1 MRLQCRCWQDLIN
14 RSISRRKASTVSF
27 LTALRPAAI
36 ERPGLELSGDALR
49 AGLQI
54 MVTGADDLGGI
65 ERYVDAVKLKS
76 TMFQQALA
84 DDAINDLDL
93 ETFKGLC
100 TFMSTV
106 RRRVGNWLNEDSFAE
121 LHEGI
126 KELLVDDN
134 AIDARIESFS
144 DRFPRDKAHRWVRDL
159 ATEMLHNRDPE
170 RVPLMNRWIW
180 DATANT
186 GVLREIWHGDDVD
199 HIKIPVGDGYAT
211 YLMLREEL
219 SQFLS
224 DEGIFRDV
232 LQYVDVLCAQVY
244 AQYICEQGGSYLRTD
259 FSAPEDPMQHTRR
272 LLGLDGVQPG
282 NGKTRLKS
290 IDGEAFVLDDTP
302 LLN

>member
-1 MRLQCRCWQDLIN
+1 
-14 RSISRRKASTVSF
+14 VSF
-27 LTALRPAAI
+27 LTALRPADI
-36 ERPGLELSGDALR
+36 KRPALELSGDALR

-54 MVTGADDLGGI
+54 MVTGADDMGGI
-65 ERYVDAVKLKS
+65 EKYVDAVKLKS

-84 DDAINDLDL
+84 DDVIDDLDL

-106 RRRVGNWLNEDSFAE
+106 RRRVGNWLNEDAFAD
-121 LHEGI
+121 LHGGI
-126 KELLVDDN
+126 RTLLLDDN
-134 AIDARIESFS
+134 TVDARLEVFCA
-144 DRFPRDKAHRWVRDL
+144 RFPRDKAHRWVRDL
-159 ATEMLHNRDPE
+159 ATELLHNRDPE

-180 DATANT
+180 DAAANT

-199 HIKIPVGDGYAT
+199 HIKIPVDDGYST

-290 IDGEAFVLDDTP
+290 IDGEAYVLDDTP
-302 LLN
+302 LLT